1 MLRLYGAPQGRLAA
15 AVARFAPQWRAEA
28 QWKCRGA
35 ETLLAV
41 HADTPS
47 GLKKA
52 AQSLRSSFGADV
64 YGAGDTSLAAAAVQ
78 ALEAHDR
85 LLACG
90 DAAAGA
96 LLEARLEKVPGAEK
110 VYDFG
115 TMSYADAKTGPQ
127 IEKRARAKL
136 GGEGDKP
143 EPVRLALARAQ
154 AARRIVGTELAVAC
168 AERESDH
175 VLVLSAKKGC
185 WLRTVPAADNAALW
199 LLDMIRRAAAGL
211 PQAEGTGFLPAGQAS
226 PEPRRNPATKEEA
239 PPPRP
244 AGGALA
250 AGAGG
255 SGRWVVSHRR
265 RPCRPSGAAEGPAP
279 ARVDH
284 PLAGPR
290 AEARCK
296 TDIKHNEAASR
307 RRVGRRPRFSTA
319 QNPAAK
325 GRFPMR
331 RGICVK
337 IQSSDSA

>member
-15 AVARFAPQWRAEA
+15 AVALFAPQWRAEA
-28 QWKCRGA
+28 QWKSRGA

-41 HADTPS
+41 HADTPT

-78 ALEAHDR
+78 A
-85 LLACG
+85 
-90 DAAAGA
+90 
-96 LLEARLEKVPGAEK
+96 LEARLEKVPGAEK

-211 PQAEGTGFLPAGQAS
+211 PQAEGTGFLPAGQAAQNHAET
-226 PEPRRNPATKEEA
+226 PLQGGAKPRTQKKKHPLRVLLAVLLLL
-239 PPPRP
+239 
-244 AGGALA
+244 ALA
-250 AGAGG
+250 ALGCGWYLTGGDLAALPERLKALRLPEWITLWQAHEPKPGA
-255 SGRWVVSHRR
+255 R
-265 RPCRPSGAAEGPAP
+265 
-279 ARVDH
+279 
-284 PLAGPR
+284 L
-290 AEARCK
+290 
-296 TDIKHNEAASR
+296 I
-307 RRVGRRPRFSTA
+307 
-319 QNPAAK
+319 
-325 GRFPMR
+325 
-331 RGICVK
+331 
-337 IQSSDSA
+337 

>member
-15 AVARFAPQWRAEA
+15 AVALFAPQWRAEA
-28 QWKCRGA
+28 QWKSRGA

-41 HADTPS
+41 HADTPT

-78 ALEAHDR
+78 ALETHDR

-96 LLEARLEKVPGAEK
+96 LLESRLEKVPGAEK

-115 TMSYADAKTGPQ
+115 TMSYADAKVGPQ

-143 EPVRLALARAQ
+143 DPVRLALARAQ

-175 VLVLSAKKGC
+175 VLVLCTKKGC
-185 WLRTVPAADNAALW
+185 WLRTVPAADNPGLW
-199 LLDMIRRAAAGL
+199 LLDMVRRAAAGL
-211 PQAEGTGFLPAGQAS
+211 PQAEGTGFLPAGQTKQGDPSSRSQSTAK
-226 PEPRRNPATKEEA
+226 NPAPKKKHPFRVLLA
-239 PPPRP
+239 VLVIL
-244 AGGALA
+244 ALA
-250 AGAGG
+250 AFGVAWYLTGGDLAALPQRLKTLRLPEWVTLWQAHEPKPGA
-255 SGRWVVSHRR
+255 R
-265 RPCRPSGAAEGPAP
+265 
-279 ARVDH
+279 
-284 PLAGPR
+284 L
-290 AEARCK
+290 
-296 TDIKHNEAASR
+296 I
-307 RRVGRRPRFSTA
+307 
-319 QNPAAK
+319 
-325 GRFPMR
+325 
-331 RGICVK
+331 
-337 IQSSDSA
+337 

>member
-1 MLRLYGAPQGRLAA
+1 MAEETRCVLRLYGAPQGRLAA
-15 AVARFAPQWRAEA
+15 AVALFAPQWRAEA
-28 QWKCRGA
+28 QWKSRGA

-41 HADTPS
+41 HADTPT

-96 LLEARLEKVPGAEK
+96 LLESRLEKVPGAEK

-115 TMSYADAKTGPQ
+115 TMSYADAKVGPQ

-143 EPVRLALARAQ
+143 DPVRLALARAQ

-175 VLVLSAKKGC
+175 VLVLSTKKDAGSAPSPPQITLVSGC
-185 WLRTVPAADNAALW
+185 WIWCAA
-199 LLDMIRRAAAGL
+199 
-211 PQAEGTGFLPAGQAS
+211 PLPA
-226 PEPRRNPATKEEA
+226 
-239 PPPRP
+239 
-244 AGGALA
+244 
-250 AGAGG
+250 
-255 SGRWVVSHRR
+255 
-265 RPCRPSGAAEGPAP
+265 C
-279 ARVDH
+279 
-284 PLAGPR
+284 
-290 AEARCK
+290 
-296 TDIKHNEAASR
+296 
-307 RRVGRRPRFSTA
+307 RRPREQAS
-319 QNPAAK
+319 
-325 GRFPMR
+325 FPPDRSNRAILRAVR
-331 RGICVK
+331 RARTPPQRRSIL
-337 IQSSDSA
+337 SAFCWRCW

>member
-143 EPVRLALARAQ
+143 EPVR
-154 AARRIVGTELAVAC
+154 
-168 AERESDH
+168 
-175 VLVLSAKKGC
+175 
-185 WLRTVPAADNAALW
+185 P
-199 LLDMIRRAAAGL
+199 L
-211 PQAEGTGFLPAGQAS
+211 PG
-226 PEPRRNPATKEEA
+226 
-239 PPPRP
+239 
-244 AGGALA
+244 
-250 AGAGG
+250 
-255 SGRWVVSHRR
+255 RR
-265 RPCRPSGAAEGPAP
+265 RPAASWAQSWLWP
-279 ARVDH
+279 ARSGRATMFWCSVRKRA
-284 PLAGPR
+284 AGSARSPQRTTPR
-290 AEARCK
+290 SGCW
-296 TDIKHNEAASR
+296 T
-307 RRVGRRPRFSTA
+307 
-319 QNPAAK
+319 
-325 GRFPMR
+325 
-331 RGICVK
+331 
-337 IQSSDSA
+337 

>member
-15 AVARFAPQWRAEA
+15 AVALFAPQWRAEA
-28 QWKCRGA
+28 QWKSRGA

-41 HADTPS
+41 HADTPT

-96 LLEARLEKVPGAEK
+96 LLESRLEKVPGAEK

-115 TMSYADAKTGPQ
+115 TMSYADSKVGSRGLGDVYKRQEKVYDFGAMSYADAKVGPQ

-143 EPVRLALARAQ
+143 DPVRLALARAQ

-175 VLVLSAKKGC
+175 VLVLSTKKGC
-185 WLRTVPAADNAALW
+185 WLRTVQDPTPKKKHPLRV
-199 LLDMIRRAAAGL
+199 LLAVLGIL
-211 PQAEGTGFLPAGQAS
+211 
-226 PEPRRNPATKEEA
+226 
-239 PPPRP
+239 
-244 AGGALA
+244 ALA
-250 AGAGG
+250 AF
-255 SGRWVVSHRR
+255 
-265 RPCRPSGAAEGPAP
+265 GAAWYLTDGDLAALPQRLKTLHLPEWVTLWQAHEPKPG
-279 ARVDH
+279 AR
-284 PLAGPR
+284 L
-290 AEARCK
+290 
-296 TDIKHNEAASR
+296 I
-307 RRVGRRPRFSTA
+307 
-319 QNPAAK
+319 
-325 GRFPMR
+325 
-331 RGICVK
+331 
-337 IQSSDSA
+337 

>member
-15 AVARFAPQWRAEA
+15 AVALFAPQWRAEA
-28 QWKCRGA
+28 QWKSRGA

-41 HADTPS
+41 HADTPT

-96 LLEARLEKVPGAEK
+96 LLESRLEKVPGAEK

-115 TMSYADAKTGPQ
+115 TMSYADAKVGPQ
-127 IEKRARAKL
+127 IEKRVRAKL

-143 EPVRLALARAQ
+143 DSVRLALARAQ

-185 WLRTVPAADNAALW
+185 WLRTVPAADNSALW

-211 PQAEGTGFLPAGQAS
+211 PQAEGTGFLPAGQAAQNHAET
-226 PEPRRNPATKEEA
+226 PPQGGAKPRAQKKKHPLRILLAVLLLL
-239 PPPRP
+239 
-244 AGGALA
+244 ALA
-250 AGAGG
+250 ALGGGWYLTGGDLAALPERLKALRLPEWITLWQAHEPKPGA
-255 SGRWVVSHRR
+255 R
-265 RPCRPSGAAEGPAP
+265 
-279 ARVDH
+279 
-284 PLAGPR
+284 L
-290 AEARCK
+290 
-296 TDIKHNEAASR
+296 I
-307 RRVGRRPRFSTA
+307 
-319 QNPAAK
+319 
-325 GRFPMR
+325 
-331 RGICVK
+331 
-337 IQSSDSA
+337 

>member
-15 AVARFAPQWRAEA
+15 AVALFAPQWRAEA
-28 QWKCRGA
+28 QWKSRGA

-41 HADTPS
+41 HADTPT

-96 LLEARLEKVPGAEK
+96 LLESRLEKVPGAEK

-115 TMSYADAKTGPQ
+115 TMSYADAKVGPQ

-136 GGEGDKP
+136 GGEGDNP
-143 EPVRLALARAQ
+143 DPVRLALSRAQ

-175 VLVLSAKKGC
+175 VLVLSTKKGC
-185 WLRTVPAADNAALW
+185 WLRTVPAADNPGLW
-199 LLDMIRRAAAGL
+199 LLDMVRRAAAGL
-211 PQAEGTGFLPAGQAS
+211 PQAEGTGFLPAGQAKQS
-226 PEPRRNPATKEEA
+226 D
-239 PPPRP
+239 PP
-244 AGGALA
+244 
-250 AGAGG
+250 
-255 SGRWVVSHRR
+255 GRLQSTAKD
-265 RPCRPSGAAEGPAP
+265 PTSKKK
-279 ARVDH
+279 H
-284 PLAGPR
+284 PL
-290 AEARCK
+290 
-296 TDIKHNEAASR
+296 
-307 RRVGRRPRFSTA
+307 RVLLA
-319 QNPAAK
+319 
-325 GRFPMR
+325 
-331 RGICVK
+331 VLVLHE
-337 IQSSDSA
+337 

>member
-1 MLRLYGAPQGRLAA
+1 MAEETRCVLRLYGAPQGRLAA
-15 AVARFAPQWRAEA
+15 AVALFAPQWRAEA
-28 QWKCRGA
+28 QWKSRGA

-41 HADTPS
+41 HADTPT

-226 PEPRRNPATKEEA
+226 PNTPQDGAK
-239 PPPRP
+239 PRP
-244 AGGALA
+244 QKKKHPLRVLLAVLLLLALA
-250 AGAGG
+250 ALGGGWYLTGGDFAALPERLKALRLPEWITLWQAHEPKPGA
-255 SGRWVVSHRR
+255 R
-265 RPCRPSGAAEGPAP
+265 
-279 ARVDH
+279 
-284 PLAGPR
+284 L
-290 AEARCK
+290 
-296 TDIKHNEAASR
+296 I
-307 RRVGRRPRFSTA
+307 
-319 QNPAAK
+319 
-325 GRFPMR
+325 
-331 RGICVK
+331 
-337 IQSSDSA
+337 

>member
-96 LLEARLEKVPGAEK
+96 LLEVRLEKVPGAEK

-211 PQAEGTGFLPAGQAS
+211 PQAEGTGFLPAGQAAQNHA
-226 PEPRRNPATKEEA
+226 EPGAASTRMSANTKRVQVMALTRRFIA
-239 PPPRP
+239 PPS
-244 AGGALA
+244 LA
-250 AGAGG
+250 ATLPYPPQNCDPREKLRHVPGKT
-255 SGRWVVSHRR
+255 
-265 RPCRPSGAAEGPAP
+265 
-279 ARVDH
+279 VD
-284 PLAGPR
+284 
-290 AEARCK
+290 K
-296 TDIKHNEAASR
+296 TCPE
-307 RRVGRRPRFSTA
+307 
-319 QNPAAK
+319 
-325 GRFPMR
+325 
-331 RGICVK
+331 
-337 IQSSDSA
+337 